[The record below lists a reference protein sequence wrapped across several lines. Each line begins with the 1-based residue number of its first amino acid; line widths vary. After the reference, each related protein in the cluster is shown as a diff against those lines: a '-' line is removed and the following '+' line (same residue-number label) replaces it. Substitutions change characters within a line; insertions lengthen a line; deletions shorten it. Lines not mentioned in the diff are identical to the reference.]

1 MDSKIDR
8 HSSISAEDLARLNK
22 EAEQEAAPSA
32 LKITWNEFK
41 ADKPA
46 LISLIIIL
54 TFFIFVGVASLFI
67 NVPKMMQT
75 NFMAYYNQPFTK
87 DFWLGADSGGKS
99 IAKQL
104 IVGSRNSIGI
114 AIGLTVISSTF
125 GICWGMVSGY
135 FGGMAD
141 LVMQRVYDFMMIIPM
156 LMTIIVI
163 VTIIPSYTAI
173 TLTLI
178 LSCFYW
184 MGTSRLIRSRT
195 LAETQKDYVQA
206 SKAFGTSNMK
216 IIFREIMP
224 NISSLIIVDT
234 TLSFAENMGVETG
247 LSYLGFGLPMGTP
260 SLGTLIANANDP
272 ENITNYWWTWLPA
285 ALEIII
291 LCLAISYI
299 GQVLRRTLNAA
310 QRRGTED
317 EK

>member
-1 MDSKIDR
+1 MKKDIEDVTT
-8 HSSISAEDLARLNK
+8 ISAKDFDKLSK
-22 EAEQEAAPSA
+22 EAVAKAAPSRA
-32 LKITWNEFK
+32 RIIWGEFK

-46 LISLIIIL
+46 MVSLFL
-54 TFFIFVGVASLFI
+54 LVFFILFVIIASIFI
-67 NVPKMMQT
+67 NTPKMMET
-75 NFMAYYNQPFTK
+75 NLMGYYAKPFTPEY
-87 DFWLGADSGGKS
+87 WLGADSGGRS

-104 IVGSRNSIGI
+104 IVGSKNSISI

-125 GICWGMVSGY
+125 GICWGLISGY
-135 FGGMAD
+135 YGGMVD

-163 VTIIPSYTAI
+163 VTIISYYNAI

-178 LSCFYW
+178 LSIFYW

-195 LAETQKDYVQA
+195 LSEAQKDYVAA
-206 SKAFGTSNMK
+206 SKTSGTSSLK

-234 TLSFAENMGVETG
+234 TLSFAENIGVETG
-247 LSYLGFGLPMGTP
+247 LSFLGFGLPMRTP

-272 ENITNYWWTWLPA
+272 ENITGYWWTWFPA

-291 LCLAISYI
+291 LCLSISYI
-299 GQVLRRTLNAA
+299 GQVIRRSTNAV
-310 QRRGTED
+310 QRLGKKTD
-317 EK
+317 

>member
-1 MDSKIDR
+1 MENKIDKK
-8 HSSISAEDLARLNK
+8 STISAADLKRLTA

-32 LKITWNEFK
+32 FKITAREFI

-46 LISLIIIL
+46 FVALIIIVA
-54 TFFIFVGVASLFI
+54 FFLFVVIASMFI
-67 NVPKMMQT
+67 DVPKMMET
-75 NFMAYYNQPFTK
+75 NIIAYYNKPFTPG
-87 DFWLGADSGGKS
+87 FFLGADSAGRS

-114 AIGLTVISSTF
+114 ALALTVISSTF

-135 FGGMAD
+135 YGGTAD

-163 VTIIPSYTAI
+163 VTIIPTYNAI

-206 SKAFGTSNMK
+206 SKAFGTSSFK

-291 LCLAISYI
+291 LCLSISYV
-299 GQVLRRTLNAA
+299 GQVLRRALNAS
-310 QRRGTED
+310 QRRGKQD
-317 EK
+317 D